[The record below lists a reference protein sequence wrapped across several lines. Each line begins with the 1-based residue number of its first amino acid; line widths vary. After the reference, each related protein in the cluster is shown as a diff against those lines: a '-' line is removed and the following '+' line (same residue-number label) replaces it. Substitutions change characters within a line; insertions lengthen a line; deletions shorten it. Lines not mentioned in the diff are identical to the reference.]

1 MGFPLHL
8 LLLLHPLGDGARII
22 AFRDLFLSLDDAQFS
37 APGIPPP
44 KKAAGIVVPWGVKGK
59 KVQKVH
65 AVVNESAFNDDSAQ
79 CSIRRALR
87 SLGGKQFRFV
97 PATKKSFVGESLTS
111 PARFIRPR
119 EVFFG
124 RWRERKTIFSISAV
138 VDVARLFVH
147 QSETFSA

>member
-1 MGFPLHL
+1 MGFLLHL
-8 LLLLHPLGDGARII
+8 LLLVHPLGDGARII

-44 KKAAGIVVPWGVKGK
+44 KKAVGIVPWGVKGK

-79 CSIRRALR
+79 CSISWALR

-97 PATKKSFVGESLTS
+97 LATNKSFVGESLTS
-111 PARFIRPR
+111 PSTVHTS
-119 EVFFG
+119 EKGLFFG
-124 RWRERKTIFSISAV
+124 R
-138 VDVARLFVH
+138 
-147 QSETFSA
+147 